1 MSMLVDILLV
11 FQRHA
16 RISLRSPIWII
27 IGISQPVAF
36 LVLYGPLMTSTLSIT
51 GVPAERAWQTYVPGV
66 LVQLSLFGSA
76 FVGFGVIAEW
86 RSGVIERLRVTPVS
100 RVALL
105 LGRVLRD
112 VVLLLVQAV
121 LLIAVAI
128 PLGLRASVPGVL
140 AALGVVMLLSLGLAC
155 LSCALALTVKSED
168 TLGPTLNTGL
178 MPLLLLSGVMLPM
191 SFAPRWLDLVSR
203 LTPFRYIVD
212 GMRSAFQGDV
222 LSTTMLS
229 TALIALG
236 IAVLSVLLGVRT
248 YLRQSA

>member
-1 MSMLVDILLV
+1 MSLLVDILLV
-11 FQRHA
+11 FQRHL
-16 RISLRSPIWII
+16 RISTRNPLWIV
-27 IGISQPVAF
+27 IGLSQPVAF

-51 GVPAERAWQTYVPGV
+51 GVAPERAWQTYVPGV
-66 LVQLSLFGSA
+66 LVQLCLFGSA

-86 RSGVIERLRVTPVS
+86 RGGVIERLRVTPVS

-112 VVLLLVQAV
+112 VALLVVQAV
-121 LLIAVAI
+121 LLVVVAL

-140 AALGVVMLLSLGLAC
+140 VALGVVTLLSLGLAC

-178 MPLLLLSGVMLPM
+178 MPLLLLSGVLLPM

-212 GMRSAFQGDV
+212 GMRSAFQGEVFSATV
-222 LSTTMLS
+222 LSTVLVALS
-229 TALIALG
+229 IS
-236 IAVLSVLLGVRT
+236 VLSVLLGVRT